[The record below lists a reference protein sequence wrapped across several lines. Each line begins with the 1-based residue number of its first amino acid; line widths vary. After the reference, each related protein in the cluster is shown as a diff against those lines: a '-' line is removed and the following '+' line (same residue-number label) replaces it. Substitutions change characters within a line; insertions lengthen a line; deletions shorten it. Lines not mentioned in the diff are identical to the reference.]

1 MATSAEA
8 TAASEQPSALRPLVV
23 SFSIQAFGWGVLL
36 LVFSY
41 GSYSAANSAFDVAA
55 LGACIAAPALILM
68 PLSARIVH
76 RFPPRQL
83 NVVLLLVDFVLFAAL
98 AAYTAA
104 FGESL
109 TLLFVAAALT
119 GVLFVG
125 ISVPPWRN
133 LIRVA
138 VPAEQISQLN
148 SRLISGKS
156 IGQVVGVLASGVLY
170 QFVGDAGLFLITAFC
185 LLPLAWAI
193 ARMPMAE
200 QGAIAKQSERA
211 SLGAALREIW
221 LSDVMRS
228 VFVLM
233 AALIFAAWPL
243 MVLLP
248 PLADQIFP
256 SSRTA
261 LSFLTAM
268 FFSGSAIVAFTVR
281 WRLGALEGTNGHAL
295 VSGRRHAWTRSLLML
310 AGVGIALLALTA
322 QLEPA
327 LLGLAVTGLLL
338 GPIGLL
344 LGLLGV
350 MTQSLV
356 QREISASSAAIA
368 LTAYVIVVEIGTSA
382 GSLLAA
388 ALADAAGVFGV
399 LVGLGVLG
407 VLVTFWLVRARR
419 YESVSNLTA
428 EAFVPGGVLVDGG
441 NRGERHI

>member
-1 MATSAEA
+1 MASSAEA
-8 TAASEQPSALRPLVV
+8 TAGSDQPSPLRPLVAT
-23 SFSIQAFGWGVLL
+23 FSIQAFGWGVLL

-55 LGACIAAPALILM
+55 IGACIAAPSLILM

-83 NVVLLLVDFVLFAAL
+83 NVVLLLMDFVLYVAL
-98 AAYTAA
+98 AIYTAA
-104 FGESL
+104 VGESL
-109 TLLFVAAALT
+109 TLLFVAAGLT
-119 GVLFVG
+119 GVLFVA
-125 ISVPPWRN
+125 ITVPAWRN

-138 VPAEQISQLN
+138 VPAEQISHLN

-170 QFVGDAGLFLITAFC
+170 QFVGDAGLFLITAYC
-185 LLPLAWAI
+185 ILPVTWAI

-200 QGAIAKQSERA
+200 QGAIAEQSERA

-221 LSDVMRS
+221 LSNIMRS

-233 AALIFAAWPL
+233 TALIFAAWPL

-268 FFSGSAIVAFTVR
+268 FFSGSAIVAFAIR
-281 WRLGALEGTNGHAL
+281 WRVGALEGNNKHA
-295 VSGRRHAWTRSLLML
+295 VVRGDRHPWTRSLLML
-310 AGVGIALLALTA
+310 AGVAIALLALTA

-327 LLGLAVTGLLL
+327 LLGLVVTGLLL
-338 GPIGLL
+338 VPIGLL
-344 LGLLGV
+344 LGVLGV

-356 QREISASSAAIA
+356 QREISASSAAMA

-382 GSLLAA
+382 GSLVAA
-388 ALADAAGVFGV
+388 ALADAVGVFSV
-399 LVGLGVLG
+399 LVGLGALG
-407 VLVTFWLVRARR
+407 MLVTFWLVRARR
-419 YESVSNLTA
+419 YESVSELTA
-428 EAFVPGGVLVDGG
+428 EAFVPGDLLVDGG

>member
-1 MATSAEA
+1 MATSADA
-8 TAASEQPSALRPLVV
+8 RAASEQPSALRPLVAA
-23 SFSIQAFGWGVLL
+23 FSIQAFGWGVLL

-41 GSYSAANSAFDVAA
+41 GSHSAANSAFDVAA
-55 LGACIAAPALILM
+55 IGACIAAPALILM

-83 NVVLLLVDFVLFAAL
+83 NVVLLLVDFVLYVAL
-98 AAYTAA
+98 AVYTAI

-119 GVLFVG
+119 GVLLVA

-170 QFVGDAGLFLITAFC
+170 KFIGDAGLFLITAFC
-185 LLPLAWAI
+185 ILPLAWAI
-193 ARMPMAE
+193 ARMPMTEAGSVAE
-200 QGAIAKQSERA
+200 PSERA
-211 SLGAALREIW
+211 SLSSALREIW
-221 LSDVMRS
+221 LSNLMRS

-233 AALIFAAWPL
+233 AAMIFAAWPL
-243 MVLLP
+243 MTLLP
-248 PLADQIFP
+248 SLADQIFP
-256 SSRTA
+256 SSRIA

-268 FFSGSAIVAFTVR
+268 FFSGSAIVAFAVR
-281 WRLGALEGTNGHAL
+281 WRLGSLEGTNTHAL
-295 VSGRRHAWTRSLLML
+295 VSGKRHPWTRSLLML
-310 AGVGIALLALTA
+310 AGVGIAALALTA

-327 LLGLAVTGLLL
+327 LLGLALTGLLL
-338 GPIGLL
+338 APIGLL

-356 QREISASSAAIA
+356 QREISPSSAAMA

-382 GSLLAA
+382 GSLVAA
-388 ALADAAGVFGV
+388 ALADSVGVFSV

-419 YESVSNLTA
+419 YESVSELAA
-428 EAFVPGGVLVDGG
+428 EAFVPGGLLAQVGAQA
-441 NRGERHI
+441 ERPN

>member
-1 MATSAEA
+1 MATNAVA

-55 LGACIAAPALILM
+55 IGACIAAPALILM

-98 AAYTAA
+98 AAYTAI

-109 TLLFVAAALT
+109 ALLFVAAALT
-119 GVLFVG
+119 GVLFVA

-185 LLPLAWAI
+185 ILPLAWAI

-221 LSDVMRS
+221 LSNVMRS

-268 FFSGSAIVAFTVR
+268 FFSGSAIVAFAVR
-281 WRLGALEGTNGHAL
+281 WRLGALEGTNRRAL

-338 GPIGLL
+338 VPVGLL
-344 LGLLGV
+344 LGVLGV

-356 QREISASSAAIA
+356 QREISPSSAAMA

-388 ALADAAGVFGV
+388 TLADAAGVFSV

-428 EAFVPGGVLVDGG
+428 EAFVPGDLLAQVGAQA
-441 NRGERHI
+441 ERRS

>member
-1 MATSAEA
+1 MATNREA
-8 TAASEQPSALRPLVV
+8 RAASEQPSALRPLVV

-55 LGACIAAPALILM
+55 IGACIAAPALILM

-119 GVLFVG
+119 GVLFVA

-200 QGAIAKQSERA
+200 QGAIAEQNERA

-221 LSDVMRS
+221 LSDLMRS
-228 VFVLM
+228 VFLLM

-268 FFSGSAIVAFTVR
+268 FFSGAAIVAFAVR
-281 WRLGALEGTNGHAL
+281 WRLGSLEGTNTHAL

-338 GPIGLL
+338 VPTGLL
-344 LGLLGV
+344 LGVLGV

-356 QREISASSAAIA
+356 QREISPSSAAMA

-388 ALADAAGVFGV
+388 ALADAVGVFSV

-407 VLVTFWLVRARR
+407 VLVTLWFVRARR
-419 YESVSNLTA
+419 YESVSQLTA
-428 EAFVPGGVLVDGG
+428 EAFVPGDLLAQVGAQA
-441 NRGERHI
+441 ERPN

>member
-119 GVLFVG
+119 GVLLVG

-268 FFSGSAIVAFTVR
+268 FFSGSAIVAFAVR
-281 WRLGALEGTNGHAL
+281 WRLGALEGTNRHAL

-338 GPIGLL
+338 VPVGLL

-388 ALADAAGVFGV
+388 ALADAVGVFGV

-428 EAFVPGGVLVDGG
+428 EAFVPGDLLAQAAARTEPR
-441 NRGERHI
+441 N

>member
-1 MATSAEA
+1 MVSSAEA
-8 TAASEQPSALRPLVV
+8 TAASDNPSALRPLVAA
-23 SFSIQAFGWGVLL
+23 FSIQAFGWGVLL

-55 LGACIAAPALILM
+55 IGACIAAPALILM

-83 NVVLLLVDFVLFAAL
+83 NVVLLLLDFVLFAAL

-119 GVLFVG
+119 GVLLVA

-185 LLPLAWAI
+185 ILPLAWAI
-193 ARMPMAE
+193 ARMPMSAAGSVPE
-200 QGAIAKQSERA
+200 PSARS

-221 LSDVMRS
+221 LSNLMRS

-233 AALIFAAWPL
+233 AAMIFAAWPL
-243 MVLLP
+243 MTLLP
-248 PLADQIFP
+248 SLADQIFH
-256 SSRTA
+256 SSRIA

-268 FFSGSAIVAFTVR
+268 FFSGSAIVAFAVR
-281 WRLGALEGTNGHAL
+281 WRLGSLEGTNTHAL

-310 AGVGIALLALTA
+310 AGVGIAALALTA

-327 LLGLAVTGLLL
+327 LLGLVVTGLLL
-338 GPIGLL
+338 APIGLL

-356 QREISASSAAIA
+356 QREISPSSAAMA

-382 GSLLAA
+382 GSLVAA
-388 ALADAAGVFGV
+388 ALADSVGVFSV

-419 YESVSNLTA
+419 YESVSELAA
-428 EAFVPGGVLVDGG
+428 EAFVPGDLLAQVGAQA
-441 NRGERHI
+441 ERRN

>member
-338 GPIGLL
+338 VPTGLL

-388 ALADAAGVFGV
+388 ALADAAGVFSV

>member
-1 MATSAEA
+1 MASSADA
-8 TAASEQPSALRPLVV
+8 PAASQQPSALRPLVV

-55 LGACIAAPALILM
+55 IGACIAAPSLILM

-83 NVVLLLVDFVLFAAL
+83 NVVLLLIDFVLYVAL
-98 AAYTAA
+98 AAYTAIY
-104 FGESL
+104 GESL
-109 TLLFVAAALT
+109 TLLFVAATLT
-119 GVLFVG
+119 GVLFVA

-156 IGQVVGVLASGVLY
+156 IGQVIGVLASGVLY
-170 QFVGDAGLFLITAFC
+170 QFVGDAGLFLITAVC

-193 ARMPMAE
+193 ARMPMTEA
-200 QGAIAKQSERA
+200 ASASEPNQRA
-211 SLGAALREIW
+211 SLSAALREIW
-221 LSDVMRS
+221 LSSVMRS
-228 VFVLM
+228 VFLLM

-256 SSRTA
+256 SSRIA
-261 LSFLTAM
+261 LSFLTAT
-268 FFSGSAIVAFTVR
+268 FFTGSAIVAFAVR
-281 WRLGALEGTNGHAL
+281 WRVNALKGANKHAL
-295 VSGRRHAWTRSLLML
+295 VSGTRHPWTRSLLML
-310 AGVGIALLALTA
+310 AGVAIALLALTA

-327 LLGLAVTGLLL
+327 LLGLAVTGLVLV
-338 GPIGLL
+338 PIGLL

-356 QREISASSAAIA
+356 QREISASSAAMA
-368 LTAYVIVVEIGTSA
+368 LTVYVIVVEIGTSA

-388 ALADAAGVFGV
+388 ALADSVGVFSV
-399 LVGLGVLG
+399 LVGLGALG
-407 VLVTFWLVRARR
+407 VLVTFCLTRAHR
-419 YESVSNLTA
+419 YESVSKLTA
-428 EAFVPGGVLVDGG
+428 EAFVPGDMPVEGA

>member
-1 MATSAEA
+1 MASSA
-8 TAASEQPSALRPLVV
+8 AAPVDSEQPSALRPLVAA
-23 SFSIQAFGWGVLL
+23 FSIQAFGWGVLL

-55 LGACIAAPALILM
+55 IGACIAAPSLILM

-83 NVVLLLVDFVLFAAL
+83 NVVVLLIDFVLYVAL
-98 AAYTAA
+98 AVYTAT

-109 TLLFVAAALT
+109 ALLFVAAGLT
-119 GVLFVG
+119 GALFVA
-125 ISVPPWRN
+125 ITVPAWRN

-185 LLPLAWAI
+185 ILPLAWAI
-193 ARMPMAE
+193 ARMPIT
-200 QGAIAKQSERA
+200 GAGSIPEPSARS

-221 LSDVMRS
+221 LSNLMRS

-233 AALIFAAWPL
+233 AAMIFAAWPL
-243 MVLLP
+243 MTLLP
-248 PLADQIFP
+248 SLADQIFP
-256 SSRTA
+256 SSRVA
-261 LSFLTAM
+261 VSFLTAM
-268 FFSGSAIVAFTVR
+268 FFSGSAIVAFAVR
-281 WRLGALEGTNGHAL
+281 WRIDALEGTNTHAL
-295 VSGRRHAWTRSLLML
+295 VSGKRHPWTRSLLML
-310 AGVGIALLALTA
+310 AGLAIALLALTA

-327 LLGLAVTGLLL
+327 LLGLVVTGLLL
-338 GPIGLL
+338 APTGLL

-356 QREISASSAAIA
+356 QREISASSAAMA

-382 GSLLAA
+382 GSLVAA
-388 ALADAAGVFGV
+388 ALADSVGVFTV

-419 YESVSNLTA
+419 YESVSALA
-428 EAFVPGGVLVDGG
+428 VEAFVPGELIVQLSPQP
-441 NRGERHI
+441 ERRN

>member
-1 MATSAEA
+1 MVSSAEA
-8 TAASEQPSALRPLVV
+8 TAASDNPSALRPLVAT
-23 SFSIQAFGWGVLL
+23 FSIQAFGWGVLL

-55 LGACIAAPALILM
+55 IGACIAAPALILM

-98 AAYTAA
+98 AVYTAI

-119 GVLFVG
+119 GVFFVA

-138 VPAEQISQLN
+138 VPPEQISQLN

-185 LLPLAWAI
+185 ILPLAWAI

-200 QGAIAKQSERA
+200 QGAIAEQNERA

-221 LSDVMRS
+221 LSDLMRS
-228 VFVLM
+228 VFLLM

-256 SSRTA
+256 SSRIA

-268 FFSGSAIVAFTVR
+268 FFSGSAIVAFAVR
-281 WRLGALEGTNGHAL
+281 WRLGALEGTNTHAL
-295 VSGRRHAWTRSLLML
+295 VSGKRHPWIRSLLML

-338 GPIGLL
+338 VPTGLL

-356 QREISASSAAIA
+356 QREISPSSAAMA

-388 ALADAAGVFGV
+388 ALADAVGVFSV

-407 VLVTFWLVRARR
+407 VLVTFWFVRARR
-419 YESVSNLTA
+419 YESVSQLTA
-428 EAFVPGGVLVDGG
+428 EAFVPGGLLAQVGAQA
-441 NRGERHI
+441 ERRN

>member
-1 MATSAEA
+1 MATSADPR
-8 TAASEQPSALRPLVV
+8 AASEQPSALRPLVAA
-23 SFSIQAFGWGVLL
+23 FSIQAFGWGVLL

-55 LGACIAAPALILM
+55 IGACIAAPALILM

-83 NVVLLLVDFVLFAAL
+83 NVVLLLVDFGLYVAL
-98 AAYTAA
+98 AVYTAI

-119 GVLFVG
+119 GVLLVA

-185 LLPLAWAI
+185 ILPLAWAI
-193 ARMPMAE
+193 ARMPMSAAGSVPE
-200 QGAIAKQSERA
+200 PSARS

-221 LSDVMRS
+221 LSNLMRS

-233 AALIFAAWPL
+233 AAMIFAAWPL
-243 MVLLP
+243 MTLLP
-248 PLADQIFP
+248 SLADQIFH
-256 SSRTA
+256 SSRIA

-268 FFSGSAIVAFTVR
+268 FFSGSAIVAFAVR
-281 WRLGALEGTNGHAL
+281 WRLGSLEGTNTHAL

-310 AGVGIALLALTA
+310 AGVGIAALALTA

-327 LLGLAVTGLLL
+327 LLGLVVTGLLL
-338 GPIGLL
+338 APIGLL

-356 QREISASSAAIA
+356 QREISPSSAAMA

-382 GSLLAA
+382 GSLVAA
-388 ALADAAGVFGV
+388 ALADSVGVFSV

-419 YESVSNLTA
+419 YESVSELAA
-428 EAFVPGGVLVDGG
+428 EAFVPGDLLAQVGAQA
-441 NRGERHI
+441 ERRN

>member
-1 MATSAEA
+1 MATSADA
-8 TAASEQPSALRPLVV
+8 RAASEQPSALRPLVAA
-23 SFSIQAFGWGVLL
+23 FSIQAFGWGVLL

-55 LGACIAAPALILM
+55 IGACIAAPALILM

-83 NVVLLLVDFVLFAAL
+83 NVLLLLVDFGLYVAL
-98 AAYTAA
+98 AVYTAI

-119 GVLFVG
+119 GVLLVA

-185 LLPLAWAI
+185 ILPLAWAI
-193 ARMPMAE
+193 ARMPMSAAGSVPE
-200 QGAIAKQSERA
+200 PSARS

-221 LSDVMRS
+221 LSNLMRS

-233 AALIFAAWPL
+233 AAMIFAAWPL
-243 MVLLP
+243 MTLLP
-248 PLADQIFP
+248 SLADQIFH
-256 SSRTA
+256 SSRIA

-268 FFSGSAIVAFTVR
+268 FFSGSAIVAFAVR
-281 WRLGALEGTNGHAL
+281 WRLGSLEGTNTHAL

-310 AGVGIALLALTA
+310 AGVGIAALALTA

-327 LLGLAVTGLLL
+327 LLGLVVTGLLL
-338 GPIGLL
+338 APIGLL
-344 LGLLGV
+344 LGVLGV

-356 QREISASSAAIA
+356 QREISPSSAAMA

-382 GSLLAA
+382 GSLVAA
-388 ALADAAGVFGV
+388 ALADSVGVFSV

-419 YESVSNLTA
+419 YESVSELAA
-428 EAFVPGGVLVDGG
+428 EAFVPGDLLAQVGAQA
-441 NRGERHI
+441 ERPN

>member
-388 ALADAAGVFGV
+388 ALADAAGVFSV

>member
-1 MATSAEA
+1 MASSADA
-8 TAASEQPSALRPLVV
+8 RAASEQPSALRPLVAA
-23 SFSIQAFGWGVLL
+23 FSIQAFGWGVLL

-55 LGACIAAPALILM
+55 IGACIAAPALILM

-83 NVVLLLVDFVLFAAL
+83 NVVLLLVDFVLYVAL
-98 AAYTAA
+98 AVYTAI

-119 GVLFVG
+119 GVLLVA

-170 QFVGDAGLFLITAFC
+170 KFIGDAGLFLITAFC
-185 LLPLAWAI
+185 ILPLAWAI
-193 ARMPMAE
+193 ARMPMTEAGSVAE
-200 QGAIAKQSERA
+200 PSERA
-211 SLGAALREIW
+211 SLSAALREIW
-221 LSDVMRS
+221 LSNLMRS

-233 AALIFAAWPL
+233 AAMIFAAWPL
-243 MVLLP
+243 MTLLP
-248 PLADQIFP
+248 SLADQIFP
-256 SSRTA
+256 SSRIA

-268 FFSGSAIVAFTVR
+268 FFSGSAIVAFAVR
-281 WRLGALEGTNGHAL
+281 WRLGALEGTNTHAL
-295 VSGRRHAWTRSLLML
+295 VSGKRHPWIRSLLML

-338 GPIGLL
+338 VPTGLL

-356 QREISASSAAIA
+356 QREISPSSAAMA

-382 GSLLAA
+382 GSLVAA
-388 ALADAAGVFGV
+388 ALADSVGVFSV

-419 YESVSNLTA
+419 YESVSELAA
-428 EAFVPGGVLVDGG
+428 EAFVPGGLLAQVGAQA
-441 NRGERHI
+441 ERPN

>member
-1 MATSAEA
+1 MATSADA
-8 TAASEQPSALRPLVV
+8 RAASEQPSALRPLVAA
-23 SFSIQAFGWGVLL
+23 FSIQAFGWGVLL

-55 LGACIAAPALILM
+55 IGACIAAPALILM

-83 NVVLLLVDFVLFAAL
+83 NVVLLIVDFVLFAAL
-98 AAYTAA
+98 AVYTAT

-109 TLLFVAAALT
+109 TLLFVAAVLT
-119 GVLFVG
+119 GVLFVA

-138 VPAEQISQLN
+138 VPPEQISQLN

-170 QFVGDAGLFLITAFC
+170 KFVGDAGLFLITAFC
-185 LLPLAWAI
+185 ILPLAWAI
-193 ARMPMAE
+193 ARMPMTEAGSVAE
-200 QGAIAKQSERA
+200 PSERA
-211 SLGAALREIW
+211 SLSAALREIW
-221 LSDVMRS
+221 LSDLMRS

-233 AALIFAAWPL
+233 AAMIFAAWPL
-243 MVLLP
+243 MTLLP
-248 PLADQIFP
+248 SLADQIFP
-256 SSRTA
+256 SSRIA
-261 LSFLTAM
+261 LSFLTAA
-268 FFSGSAIVAFTVR
+268 FFTGSAIVAFAVR
-281 WRLGALEGTNGHAL
+281 WRVNALEGTNKHAL
-295 VSGRRHAWTRSLLML
+295 VSGKRHPWTRSLLML
-310 AGVGIALLALTA
+310 AGVAIAALALTA

-327 LLGLAVTGLLL
+327 LLGLVVTGLLL
-338 GPIGLL
+338 APIGLL

-356 QREISASSAAIA
+356 QREISPSSAAMA

-382 GSLLAA
+382 GSLVAA
-388 ALADAAGVFGV
+388 ALADAVGVFSV

-428 EAFVPGGVLVDGG
+428 EAFVPGDLLAQVGAQA
-441 NRGERHI
+441 ERPN

>member
-55 LGACIAAPALILM
+55 IGACIAAPALILM

-338 GPIGLL
+338 VPTGLL

-388 ALADAAGVFGV
+388 ALADAAGVFSV

>member
-1 MATSAEA
+1 MASSAEA
-8 TAASEQPSALRPLVV
+8 TAGSDQPSPLRPLVAT
-23 SFSIQAFGWGVLL
+23 FAIQAFGWGVLL

-55 LGACIAAPALILM
+55 IGACIAAPSLIQM

-83 NVVLLLVDFVLFAAL
+83 NVVLLLMDFVLYVAL
-98 AAYTAA
+98 AIYTAA
-104 FGESL
+104 VGESL
-109 TLLFVAAALT
+109 TLLFVAAGLT
-119 GVLFVG
+119 GVLFVA
-125 ISVPPWRN
+125 ITVPAWRN

-138 VPAEQISQLN
+138 VPAEQISHLN

-185 LLPLAWAI
+185 ILPVTWAI

-200 QGAIAKQSERA
+200 QGAIAEQSERA

-221 LSDVMRS
+221 LSNIMRS

-233 AALIFAAWPL
+233 TALIFAAWPL

-268 FFSGSAIVAFTVR
+268 FFSGSAIVAFAIR
-281 WRLGALEGTNGHAL
+281 WRVGALEGNNKHA
-295 VSGRRHAWTRSLLML
+295 VVRGDRHPWTRSLLML
-310 AGVGIALLALTA
+310 AGVAIALLALTA

-327 LLGLAVTGLLL
+327 LLGLVVTGLLL
-338 GPIGLL
+338 VPIGLL
-344 LGLLGV
+344 LGVLGV

-356 QREISASSAAIA
+356 QREISASSAAMA

-382 GSLLAA
+382 GSLVAA
-388 ALADAAGVFGV
+388 ALADAVGVFSV
-399 LVGLGVLG
+399 LVGLGALG
-407 VLVTFWLVRARR
+407 MLVTFWLVRARR
-419 YESVSNLTA
+419 YESVSELTA
-428 EAFVPGGVLVDGG
+428 EAFVPGDLLVDGG

>member
-119 GVLFVG
+119 GVLLVG

-338 GPIGLL
+338 VPTGLL

-388 ALADAAGVFGV
+388 ALADAAGVFSV